1 MEMNPKNK
9 AGCFAELLSALS
21 AAIVTPDNRMYFNS
35 GADTDRVRIAIQQR
49 YSPPPDGKPDI
60 ANDVPE
66 AIPYFCIE
74 FRDYVP
80 TITMGGSVFRLKNG
94 KVNCFLHGQK
104 LYTAP
109 PRVVDEDMVFRIA
122 CFLAKQDGCDDV
134 HHLLWFGSPPEPEG
148 EVWQRYEHTAREALK
163 AALEKP

>member
-35 GADTDRVRIAIQQR
+35 GADTDRVRIAIQKC
-49 YSPPPDGKPDI
+49 YSPLPDGKPDI

-109 PRVVDEDMVFRIA
+109 PRVVDDDMVSRAIEAFDDA
-122 CFLAKQDGCDDV
+122 YEAEYLAHGMFDNKRD
-134 HHLLWFGSPPEPEG
+134 SME
-148 EVWQRYEHTAREALK
+148 AALK
-163 AALEKP
+163 AALEQK

>member
-35 GADTDRVRIAIQQR
+35 GADTDRVRIAIQKC
-49 YSPPPDGKPDI
+49 YSPLPDGKPDI

-66 AIPYFCIE
+66 ATPYFCIE

-109 PRVVDEDMVFRIA
+109 PRVVDEVPQYVQAMRVQQWLCDEHDLIVPS
-122 CFLAKQDGCDDV
+122 QDIEDAMNNP
-134 HHLLWFGSPPEPEG
+134 LPPDSCVEI
-148 EVWQRYEHTAREALK
+148 L
-163 AALEKP
+163 

>member
-35 GADTDRVRIAIQQR
+35 GADTDRVRIAIQKC
-49 YSPPPDGKPDI
+49 YSPLPDGKPDI

-66 AIPYFCIE
+66 ATPYFCIE

-109 PRVVDEDMVFRIA
+109 PRVVDEAMILRAARVLADRSAKECNVDPDDNWNVYSETYIA
-122 CFLAKQDGCDDV
+122 DAEQ
-134 HHLLWFGSPPEPEG
+134 
-148 EVWQRYEHTAREALK
+148 ALK
-163 AALEKP
+163 AALEKT